1 MSVAVAGLLCV
12 GTATYARADL
22 GSPDP
27 NTTCGASQSS
37 LSFGAQCVRPPGP
50 SAPTQPSYDHPWAV
64 TGCQPYTEVVW
75 ATGTAAVGGPSG
87 GYVLTPTGQHVPVL
101 RSDPRDDYG
110 WVWNIRCGTGLIP
123 TYVGWTTAARTPN
136 PCSPGRP
143 WSQCR
148 PGVSIPAFRAAA
160 QGRVPLER
168 VIAVPVSGVVG
179 VATRVRLFPEPKVQ
193 YAQINVTVP
202 DLGDKDS
209 TELLHVVWIV
219 TATPQMTEWS
229 WPDGTRS
236 LASEWIPQTDEAG
249 GVIAAVVTYRVIAAG
264 YWSDG
269 VVLHRLPSL
278 EVGTISVEAV
288 LRPYDVQQVQ
298 PVAP

>member
-1 MSVAVAGLLCV
+1 M
-12 GTATYARADL
+12 
-22 GSPDP
+22 
-27 NTTCGASQSS
+27 
-37 LSFGAQCVRPPGP
+37 
-50 SAPTQPSYDHPWAV
+50 
-64 TGCQPYTEVVW
+64 
-75 ATGTAAVGGPSG
+75 
-87 GYVLTPTGQHVPVL
+87 
-101 RSDPRDDYG
+101 
-110 WVWNIRCGTGLIP
+110 
-123 TYVGWTTAARTPN
+123 
-136 PCSPGRP
+136 
-143 WSQCR
+143 
-148 PGVSIPAFRAAA
+148 
-160 QGRVPLER
+160 
-168 VIAVPVSGVVG
+168 IAVPVSGVVG